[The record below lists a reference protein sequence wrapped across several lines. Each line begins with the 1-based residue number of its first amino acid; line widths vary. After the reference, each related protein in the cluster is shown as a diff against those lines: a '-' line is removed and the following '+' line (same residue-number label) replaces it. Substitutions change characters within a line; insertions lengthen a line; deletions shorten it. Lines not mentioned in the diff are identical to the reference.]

1 MIDPMHRLT
10 LTALTVLLL
19 TSSVALAQSGNRG
32 KASGTADEQNACFR
46 DANRLCADAIPDQF
60 KVLACLQQHRKRL
73 SKSCA
78 KVLEEN
84 GQ

>member
-1 MIDPMHRLT
+1 MHRLT
-10 LTALTVLLL
+10 LTALVLLL
-19 TSSVALAQSGNRG
+19 ASASIAPAQSQGRA

-46 DANRLCADAIPDQF
+46 DANRYCADAIPDQF
-60 KVLACLQQHRKRL
+60 KVLACLKEHRKRL
-73 SKSCA
+73 SKACE